1 MLTTKIVAYGNR
13 VFICIFLFSALGLLL
28 YILLS
33 TCSQRAKWS
42 ISSVVDLQNDT
53 CSYLRL
59 NQNISSLVCYLLVL
73 PTMEIDRHKDLYWN
87 QNKNH
92 FSRCWIMGWQL
103 TRDVIKCYLCCI
115 IHHSSN
121 VYPAIIQIL
130 LQWNLKFFI
139 TNRGNAHG
147 IRVLPHWEQNGNT
160 DFISILMA
168 SILLYQAT
176 WCLNSEH
183 KTVSCL

>member
-1 MLTTKIVAYGNR
+1 MPTTKIVAYGNR
-13 VFICIFLFSALGLLL
+13 VFICTFLFSALGLLL

-33 TCSQRAKWS
+33 TCTQWAKWS
-42 ISSVVDLQNDT
+42 ISSVADLKNDT

-73 PTMEIDRHKDLYWN
+73 PTMEIDGHKDLYWN

-115 IHHSSN
+115 IHQFPN
-121 VYPAIIQIL
+121 MYPAIIQIL
-130 LQWNLKFFI
+130 LQWNLKFFT
-139 TNRGNAHG
+139 TNRGDAHG
-147 IRVLPHWEQNGNT
+147 MSAALLGTEWKHWLSLHTDGSYFAVPGN
-160 DFISILMA
+160 LVPK
-168 SILLYQAT
+168 LQAED
-176 WCLNSEH
+176 S
-183 KTVSCL
+183 